1 MRTFLIAAILV
12 AVAGCA
18 TSNEQ
23 AYYDALAKIHSRP
36 TMPLVELVAQPGQQI
51 TGLQSLKVYAPE
63 NGQSGAVVPQYREQH
78 HPAWGIAAT
87 AVQVGLPIYLG
98 GQAAIGL
105 SKAVGD
111 RVGAVARDVTVVDP
125 VIVTQPDPTIV
136 QTPDPIIVQPQPP
149 TIIEQPAPII
159 VPSPDPIIIEQPAPI
174 VIPGGGP

>member
-1 MRTFLIAAILV
+1 MRTLLIATILL
-12 AVAGCA
+12 AGCA

-23 AYYDALAKIHSRP
+23 AYYDAMAKIHSKP
-36 TMPLVELVAQPGQQI
+36 AMPLVELVAQPGQQI
-51 TGLQSLKVYAPE
+51 TGLQSLRVYAPE
-63 NGQSGAVVPQYREQH
+63 SGQAATVPQYREQH

-125 VIVTQPDPTIV
+125 VIVTQPDPVIV
-136 QTPDPIIVQPQPP
+136 QTPDPVIVQPLPP
-149 TIIEQPAPII
+149 LIIEQPAPII
-159 VPSPDPIIIEQPAPI
+159 IPPTDPIIIEQP
-174 VIPGGGP
+174 VLVPGG